1 MGNTSSTGKDK
12 KLGLPNQAAR
22 SIQADDS
29 DDEAAHAAGQPI
41 VESAAPQPKNPLQ
54 IAEIANLVAK
64 HVPENSKSALA
75 AASTLF
81 RDATQG
87 PRIAH
92 KCALL
97 ASQGEEEKIIQL
109 FKISPSHIR
118 YVIAKADIED
128 PTGRKMHCSAIQYAL
143 WAGDWHMWDMMLK
156 ALDKAEETA
165 LTKDQIK
172 SIVHKKLG
180 ASTQAD
186 FERVV
191 RAQFKPKTI
200 ENDSVFFERV
210 LQEQFAEAR
219 RHKPYFGLLTQEE
232 IVAIRAELFEQ
243 YKEVVDKGLDYTR
256 TRYDRVQD
264 ATGKYQL
271 INPRTVQ
278 VRDETH
284 FDLKGPEFCLMP
296 QTPDFTPE
304 KGKLYARI
312 EDGTLH
318 YQVIALSG
326 EPVKDSIDLATLQCP
341 LVQLD
346 NPDQLK
352 PYIHKILK
360 KTSERDHTHPQ
371 ALISAFETYCY
382 GLDNN
387 WNDAQLIQ
395 QWCGGVGMA
404 ERFEATAVV
413 GQEMCRGDVLL
424 HVDRGQF
431 KEPRFPRT
439 LKFYNYLSTNADKY
453 DAWVSSVGQTR
464 LGLDFGIVNW
474 ATWGERGAACQV
486 DGGGDTTRWPATNS
500 AALSALCAVRTIDIA
515 KLRDKLDPANLRD
528 VAIDQGPRLE

>member
-12 KLGLPNQAAR
+12 KPGLPNQAAR

-29 DDEAAHAAGQPI
+29 DNEAAHAAGQPI
-41 VESAAPQPKNPLQ
+41 VESAAPEPKNPLQ

-64 HVPENSKSALA
+64 NVPENSKSALA
-75 AASTLF
+75 ATSTLF
-81 RDATQG
+81 HVATQG

-97 ASQGEEEKIIQL
+97 ASWGEEEKIKQL
-109 FKISPSHIR
+109 FNISPAHIG
-118 YVIAKADIED
+118 YMIAKADIED
-128 PTGRKMHCSAIQYAL
+128 PTGRKMHCSAFQYAL

-156 ALDKAEETA
+156 TLDEAEKKA
-165 LTKDQIK
+165 IP
-172 SIVHKKLG
+172 
-180 ASTQAD
+180 QAELD
-186 FERVV
+186 
-191 RAQFKPKTI
+191 AIP
-200 ENDSVFFERV
+200 
-210 LQEQFAEAR
+210 AEAKR
-219 RHKPYFGLLTQEE
+219 RKPYLGSITKEE
-232 IVAIRAELFEQ
+232 IIAIRAAVFEQ
-243 YKEVVDKGLDYTR
+243 YKEVVDTGLDYTR

-264 ATGKYQL
+264 AAGKYQL
-271 INPRTVQ
+271 TNPRTVE
-278 VRDETH
+278 VRGETH
-284 FDLKGPEFCLMP
+284 CDLKGPEFCLMRKDE
-296 QTPDFTPE
+296 QFRLE
-304 KGKLYARI
+304 KNKLYVRI

-318 YQVIALSG
+318 YQGIALSG
-326 EPVKDSIDLATLQCP
+326 EKVIGSIELAGIQCP

-352 PYIHKILK
+352 PYIHQILK

-371 ALISAFETYCY
+371 ALISAFETYVY
-382 GLDNN
+382 GLNSN
-387 WNDAQLIQ
+387 WNDAELLQ

-431 KEPRFPRT
+431 KERRFPRT
-439 LKFYNYLSTNADKY
+439 LKFYNYLSTRADKY
-453 DAWVSSVGQTR
+453 DSWVSSVGQTR

-474 ATWGERGAACQV
+474 GRNVGAAAARHETGMR
-486 DGGGDTTRWPATNS
+486 GGREPSRNS

>member
-12 KLGLPNQAAR
+12 KPGLPNQAAR

-41 VESAAPQPKNPLQ
+41 VESAAPKPKNPLQ

-128 PTGRKMHCSAIQYAL
+128 PTGRKMHCYAIQYAL
-143 WAGDWHMWDMMLK
+143 WAGDWHMWDMMLT
-156 ALDKAEETA
+156 ALDE
-165 LTKDQIK
+165 
-172 SIVHKKLG
+172 
-180 ASTQAD
+180 
-186 FERVV
+186 
-191 RAQFKPKTI
+191 
-200 ENDSVFFERV
+200 
-210 LQEQFAEAR
+210 AEAR
-219 RHKPYFGLLTQEE
+219 AIPKAQWDAIPDEAKRSKPYVDSITKEE
-232 IVAIRAELFEQ
+232 IIAIRAALFKQ
-243 YKEVVDKGLDYTR
+243 YKEVVDTGLDYTR

-264 ATGKYQL
+264 AAGKYQL

-278 VRDETH
+278 VRGETH
-284 FDLKGPEFCLMP
+284 CDLKGPELCLVR
-296 QTPDFTPE
+296 
-304 KGKLYARI
+304 KGEQFPLERNKLYVRI
-312 EDGTLH
+312 EEGTLH

-326 EPVKDSIDLATLQCP
+326 EAVKGSIDLAALQCP

-352 PYIHKILK
+352 PYVHKILK

-371 ALISAFETYCY
+371 ALISAFDTYVY
-382 GLDNN
+382 GLNNN
-387 WNDAQLIQ
+387 WNDAQLEQ

-413 GQEMCRGDVLL
+413 AQEMCRKDVLL
-424 HVDRGQF
+424 LDVDRGEF

-439 LKFYNYLSTNADKY
+439 LKFFNYLSTNADKY
-453 DAWVSSVGQTR
+453 DSWFSSLGHTR
-464 LGLDFGIVNW
+464 LGLDFGIVK
-474 ATWGERGAACQV
+474 WGGGRPWGRLGTVGAA
-486 DGGGDTTRWPATNS
+486 PAASSGEIS